1 MSRAAVFFAF
11 ALSGASGLIYELV
24 WVRMLSFVLGGTTFA
39 IGVVLA
45 SFMAGLA
52 AGSRA
57 LGRRADSTRDSL
69 RLYALLELG
78 VAVCAVLV
86 PCLLWFAKPAYVAVA
101 AALPGSALALLRLV
115 LALVLLLPP
124 TFCMGATL
132 PVLGRLVVEHGAGF
146 GRAIGLL
153 YGANTAGAMIGTL
166 ASGFVLVPRL
176 GLLGATGVAVGGNL
190 IAAGVALILRRR
202 SRVDLAREVPKPEP
216 KRARPASGRATPA
229 AGRAAPAAAIG
240 PTRLMIVF
248 ALSGF
253 AALGFELYWTRGLHP
268 FLGNS
273 TYAFATMLAV
283 FLFGLAAGGW
293 LGGRLA
299 DRVASP
305 ARLLGWVQI
314 GIGLGAAATVPM
326 LWNGLPLLEQQRFFS
341 APGLEWSSVLLRRFV
356 AAFAVMALPT
366 LFCGM
371 MFPLVQRCGIATR
384 ETVGAGMGRF
394 YAANTVGAIAGSLAA
409 AWLVLPWLGTRGAL
423 LATAILSGVVGLWA
437 QASNPARKRMD
448 VQLGALLI
456 VALVACAPVLHRL
469 ARTIPSD
476 TQQPSDTV
484 TFEREDATAAT
495 RIYRKPNGELHLSV
509 DGRHIGGTEPGTL
522 RKQKLL
528 AHLPVALVPRAES
541 ILAVGLGSGITLGT
555 LALYPEARALTGV
568 EIVPGVVAAA
578 EGFAAENHAVL
589 RDPRVSI
596 VRGDGVQFLLTT
608 QQRFDIIS
616 SDSKLNPEFAG
627 NASILSREYYE
638 LCRDHLTPHG
648 VMVQWIAVHIPH
660 SAARIV
666 TRTFVDVFPYV
677 ELFWGEPGELY
688 MVGSLGPIGFDFD
701 LWQKRL
707 EAPAVRA
714 DLELLQ
720 LDDPILLATSRI
732 AGRERLAADLAD
744 AEPNTWLRPTY
755 EFRVVRDFRL
765 KAEQYHE
772 NDNLRW
778 LAALWSPEDFAVRGA
793 ADAARL
799 QHFRASTQAFLL
811 GHAAG
816 GGTTRLSAGREA
828 FQAGLAQ
835 NPEDERLAR
844 VLQRLDAERSPGS
857 ASAGNRADALNSEPR
872 DAASWLQRGLRH
884 LDAREPE
891 EALTCFDRAIA
902 HDAHS
907 AEARY
912 DRLLALQQLGR
923 AVELHQASTQFTR
936 DFPRDARGWSFVGQ
950 IRAENADLA
959 GSLQALQHAVDL
971 DPTTASFRNNLAV
984 TLVRSGRYADA
995 AEAFARVHDL
1005 DPLFPEAAYSAA
1017 ASYSLAAR
1025 PREAAAW
1032 MEVCI
1037 EKRLCDPA
1045 RFLHEAHFA
1054 NLRQSSAWQQEH
1066 VESAAQAWKAR

>member
-1 MSRAAVFFAF
+1 
-11 ALSGASGLIYELV
+11 
-24 WVRMLSFVLGGTTFA
+24 
-39 IGVVLA
+39 
-45 SFMAGLA
+45 
-52 AGSRA
+52 
-57 LGRRADSTRDSL
+57 
-69 RLYALLELG
+69 
-78 VAVCAVLV
+78 
-86 PCLLWFAKPAYVAVA
+86 
-101 AALPGSALALLRLV
+101 
-115 LALVLLLPP
+115 
-124 TFCMGATL
+124 
-132 PVLGRLVVEHGAGF
+132 
-146 GRAIGLL
+146 
-153 YGANTAGAMIGTL
+153 
-166 ASGFVLVPRL
+166 
-176 GLLGATGVAVGGNL
+176 
-190 IAAGVALILRRR
+190 
-202 SRVDLAREVPKPEP
+202 
-216 KRARPASGRATPA
+216 
-229 AGRAAPAAAIG
+229 
-240 PTRLMIVF
+240 MIVF
-248 ALSGF
+248 AISGF
-253 AALGFELYWTRGLHP
+253 AALGFELYWTRGLQP

-299 DRVASP
+299 DRADSP

-314 GIGLGAAATVPM
+314 GIGLGATATVPL
-326 LWNGLPLLEQQRFFS
+326 LWNGLPFLEQQRFFS
-341 APGLEWSSVLLRRFV
+341 APGLEWSSALLRRFA
-356 AAFAVMALPT
+356 AAFAVMVLPT

-437 QASNPARKRMD
+437 HASNPARTRMD
-448 VQLGALLI
+448 VRLGSLLI
-456 VALVACAPVLHRL
+456 LLLIACAPVLHRL
-469 ARTIPSD
+469 ARIIPSD

-495 RIYRKPNGELHLSV
+495 RVYRKPNGELHLSV

-555 LALYPEARALTGV
+555 LALYPEALALTGV
-568 EIVPGVVAAA
+568 EIVPGVIGAA

-608 QQRFDIIS
+608 QQCFDIIS

-638 LCRDHLTPHG
+638 LCLDHLSPHG
-648 VMVQWIAVHIPH
+648 VMVQWIAVHIPR

-666 TRTFVDVFPYV
+666 TRTFVDVFPNV
-677 ELFWGEPGELY
+677 ELFWGEPGEIY
-688 MVGSLGPIGFDFD
+688 MVGSPEPIGFDSD

-707 EAPAVRA
+707 EAPRVRA
-714 DLELLQ
+714 DLELMQ

-778 LAALWSPEDFAVRGA
+778 LAALWSPEDFTVRGA

-799 QHFRASTQAFLL
+799 QRFRASTQAFLL

-816 GGTTRLSAGREA
+816 GGTKRLSAGRDA

-835 NPEDERLAR
+835 NPEDERLVR
-844 VLQRLDAERSPGS
+844 VLQRLDAEVSPGS
-857 ASAGNRADALNSEPR
+857 APASAGNRAEATSGEPEN
-872 DAASWLQRGLRH
+872 AASWLQRGLRH

-891 EALTCFDRAIA
+891 QALTCFDRAIA
-902 HDAHS
+902 LDAHS

-912 DRLLALQQLGR
+912 DRLLALQQLDR
-923 AVELHQASTQFTR
+923 AVELEQASTQFTR
-936 DFPRDARGWSFVGQ
+936 DFPRDARGWSVVGQ

-959 GSLQALQHAVDL
+959 GSLEALQRAVDL

-1037 EKRLCDPA
+1037 EKRLCDPG

-1054 NLRQSSAWQQEH
+1054 NLRQSSVWQQER
-1066 VESAAQAWKAR
+1066 VEGAARAWQGR